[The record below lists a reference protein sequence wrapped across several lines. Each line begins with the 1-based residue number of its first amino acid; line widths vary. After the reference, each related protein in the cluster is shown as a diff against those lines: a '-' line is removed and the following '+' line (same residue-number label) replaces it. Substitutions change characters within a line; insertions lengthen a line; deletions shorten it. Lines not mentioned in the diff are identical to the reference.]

1 MAVHTPQRRKHPDN
15 DLSIIDCSRCGCP
28 PASHEALVAENKRE
42 AGNDAFVHGQFRAA
56 VAHYSHALSEQP
68 HSAVL
73 LSNRSAAYLAMRWC
87 ASRMH
92 VLTAAAL

>member
-1 MAVHTPQRRKHPDN
+1 M
-15 DLSIIDCSRCGCP
+15 
-28 PASHEALVAENKRE
+28 AENERE
-42 AGNDAFVHGQFRAA
+42 AGNDAFVRGQFPAA